1 MLFDK
6 NLFESK
12 YVPAEQRTPVDTLI
26 LIGNGFDIW
35 QNLDTSY
42 KSFERYYEAHLD
54 EVLKRFHL
62 KKYIKYN
69 DDGTIAVDSED
80 NTITYSDVELFYGDP
95 FKPQKL
101 DHTFWWNLETSMDK
115 IDDQQINYFF
125 GRDGVKNIKRCAENA
140 QKILKEMFRDWV
152 ATIQISDEISKYA
165 FGDNVLFVNF
175 NYTDTLLKRFG
186 VKEVNEFHIHGVAN
200 DKESI
205 IVGHATHPEYPYEPL
220 RLFKN
225 RPRMEGLYYI
235 EEFLYNS
242 DKHIED
248 NYMKLQMFCGLHG
261 ARIENI
267 KKIFVLGL
275 GFGDADLGYIKHLI
289 YETQGI
295 SEEPEAYL
303 GKEEKAYLDS
313 LDQDG
318 IMHINMQYAAS
329 HRERVMQKKPIS
341 FPEYEL
347 LDEMIKPYVED
358 PYQQMERDVQ
368 LRLEAAGVR
377 RRFREEQEER
387 NKKMRREYLRMLN
400 KRMHLGILTPVEA
413 FLEHD
418 PRIPYD
424 NSGAEW
430 HISYHNEE
438 DYKRIDAVMRSYGCA
453 NYKLYPD
460 IEQCI
465 ETFKLEATGMKNVQ

>member
-1 MLFDK
+1 M
-6 NLFESK
+6 
-12 YVPAEQRTPVDTLI
+12 I

-69 DDGTIAVDSED
+69 DDGTIAVDSEG

-101 DHTFWWNLETSMDK
+101 DHTFWWNFETSMDKIDDQQINYFFGRDGVKNIKRCAENAQKILKEMFRDWVATIQITSMDK

-186 VKEVNEFHIHGVAN
+186 VEEVNEFHIHGVAN

-347 LDEMIKPYVED
+347 LDENQSVSQSMN
-358 PYQQMERDVQ
+358 
-368 LRLEAAGVR
+368 
-377 RRFREEQEER
+377 FW
-387 NKKMRREYLRMLN
+387 MR
-400 KRMHLGILTPVEA
+400 
-413 FLEHD
+413 
-418 PRIPYD
+418 
-424 NSGAEW
+424 
-430 HISYHNEE
+430 
-438 DYKRIDAVMRSYGCA
+438 
-453 NYKLYPD
+453 
-460 IEQCI
+460 
-465 ETFKLEATGMKNVQ
+465 

>member
-69 DDGTIAVDSED
+69 DDGTIAVDSEG

-438 DYKRIDAVMRSYGCA
+438 DYKRIDAVMRSYGCE

>member
-69 DDGTIAVDSED
+69 DDGTIAVDSEG

-438 DYKRIDAVMRSYGCA
+438 DYKQIDAVMRSYGCE

-465 ETFKLEATGMKNVQ
+465 ETFKLEAPGMKNVQ

>member
-42 KSFERYYEAHLD
+42 RSFERYYEAHLE
-54 EVLKRFHL
+54 EVLERFHL
-62 KKYIKYN
+62 KKYTKYN
-69 DDGTIAVDSED
+69 DDGTIAIDSEG

-101 DHTFWWNLETSMDK
+101 DHTFWWNFETSMDK

-152 ATIQISDEISKYA
+152 GTIHISEEISKYA

-186 VKEVNEFHIHGVAN
+186 VKAVNEFHIHGMAN
-200 DKESI
+200 EKESI

-220 RLFKN
+220 RMFKN
-225 RPRMEGLYYI
+225 KPRMEGVYYI

-248 NYMKLQMFCGLHG
+248 NYMKLQIFCGLHG
-261 ARIENI
+261 VRIENI

-295 SEEPEAYL
+295 SENPETYL
-303 GKEEKAYLDS
+303 EQEEKAYLDS
-313 LDQDG
+313 LDSDG
-318 IMHINMQYAAS
+318 IMHINMQYAFS

-341 FPEYEL
+341 FSR
-347 LDEMIKPYVED
+347 V
-358 PYQQMERDVQ
+358 
-368 LRLEAAGVR
+368 
-377 RRFREEQEER
+377 
-387 NKKMRREYLRMLN
+387 
-400 KRMHLGILTPVEA
+400 
-413 FLEHD
+413 
-418 PRIPYD
+418 
-424 NSGAEW
+424 
-430 HISYHNEE
+430 
-438 DYKRIDAVMRSYGCA
+438 
-453 NYKLYPD
+453 
-460 IEQCI
+460 
-465 ETFKLEATGMKNVQ
+465 

>member
-69 DDGTIAVDSED
+69 DDGTIAVDSEG

-101 DHTFWWNLETSMDK
+101 DHTFWWNFETSMDK

-303 GKEEKAYLDS
+303 EKEEKAYLDS

-347 LDEMIKPYVED
+347 LDQMIKPYVED

-418 PRIPYD
+418 PRMPYD

-438 DYKRIDAVMRSYGCA
+438 DYKRIDAVMRSYGCE

-465 ETFKLEATGMKNVQ
+465 ETFKLEATGTKNVQ

>member
-69 DDGTIAVDSED
+69 DDGTIAVDSEG

-267 KKIFVLGL
+267 KKFFVLGL

-318 IMHINMQYAAS
+318 IMHINIQYAAS
-329 HRERVMQKKPIS
+329 HRERVMKKKPIS

-438 DYKRIDAVMRSYGCA
+438 DYKRIDAVMRSYGCE

-465 ETFKLEATGMKNVQ
+465 ETFKLEATGTKNVQ

>member
-69 DDGTIAVDSED
+69 DDGTIAVDSEG

-186 VKEVNEFHIHGVAN
+186 VEEVNEFHIHGVAN

-413 FLEHD
+413 FWNMIPGYRMIIQVQSGIFHIITR
-418 PRIPYD
+418 RIT
-424 NSGAEW
+424 
-430 HISYHNEE
+430 NEL
-438 DYKRIDAVMRSYGCA
+438 MR
-453 NYKLYPD
+453 
-460 IEQCI
+460 
-465 ETFKLEATGMKNVQ
+465 

>member
-69 DDGTIAVDSED
+69 DDGTIAVDSEG

-438 DYKRIDAVMRSYGCA
+438 DYRRIDAVMRSYGCE

>member
-42 KSFERYYEAHLD
+42 RSFERYYEAHLE
-54 EVLKRFHL
+54 EVLERFHL
-62 KKYIKYN
+62 KKYTKYN
-69 DDGTIAVDSED
+69 DDGTIAIDSEG

-101 DHTFWWNLETSMDK
+101 DHTFWWNFETSMDK

-152 ATIQISDEISKYA
+152 GTIHISEEISKYA

-186 VKEVNEFHIHGVAN
+186 VKAVNEFHIHGMAN
-200 DKESI
+200 EKESI
-205 IVGHATHPEYPYEPL
+205 IVGHATHPEYPYESL
-220 RLFKN
+220 RMFKN
-225 RPRMEGLYYI
+225 KPRMEGLYNI
-235 EEFLYNS
+235 

-248 NYMKLQMFCGLHG
+248 NYMKLQIFCGLHG
-261 ARIENI
+261 VRIENI

-295 SEEPEAYL
+295 SEDPETYL
-303 GKEEKAYLDS
+303 EQEEKAYLDS
-313 LDQDG
+313 LDYDG
-318 IMHINMQYAAS
+318 IMHINMQYAVS

-341 FPEYEL
+341 FPEYER

-358 PYQQMERDVQ
+358 PYQHVERDVQ

-387 NKKMRREYLRMLN
+387 NQKIRREYLRMLN
-400 KRMHLGILTPVEA
+400 KRMHLGMLTPVEA

-418 PRIPYD
+418 PKIPYD
-424 NSGAEW
+424 NSGTEW
-430 HISYHNEE
+430 HISYYSEE
-438 DYKRIDAVMRSYGCA
+438 DRKRIDTVMQSYGCE
-453 NYKLYPD
+453 NYTLHPD
-460 IEQCI
+460 IAQCI
-465 ETFKLEATGMKNVQ
+465 ETFKK

>member
-69 DDGTIAVDSED
+69 DDGTIAVDSEG

-438 DYKRIDAVMRSYGCA
+438 DYKRIDAVMRSYVCE

>member
-42 KSFERYYEAHLD
+42 RSFERYYEAHLD
-54 EVLKRFHL
+54 EVLERFHL
-62 KKYIKYN
+62 KKYTKYN
-69 DDGTIAVDSED
+69 DDGTIAIDSEG

-101 DHTFWWNLETSMDK
+101 DHTFWWNFEMSMDK
-115 IDDQQINYFF
+115 IDDRQINYFF
-125 GRDGVKNIKRCAENA
+125 ERDGVKNIKRCAENA

-152 ATIQISDEISKYA
+152 GTIHISEEILKYA

-186 VKEVNEFHIHGVAN
+186 VKAVNEFHIHGMAN
-200 DKESI
+200 EKESI

-220 RLFKN
+220 RMFKN
-225 RPRMEGLYYI
+225 KPRMEGLYYI

-248 NYMKLQMFCGLHG
+248 NYMKLQIFCGLHG
-261 ARIENI
+261 VRIENI

-275 GFGDADLGYIKHLI
+275 CFGDTDLGYIKHLI

-295 SEEPEAYL
+295 SENPETYL
-303 GKEEKAYLDS
+303 EQEEKAYLDS
-313 LDQDG
+313 LDSDG
-318 IMHINMQYAAS
+318 IMHINMQYAFS

-341 FPEYEL
+341 FPEYER

-358 PYQQMERDVQ
+358 PYQHVERDVQ

-387 NKKMRREYLRMLN
+387 NQKIRREYLRMLN
-400 KRMHLGILTPVEA
+400 KRMHLGMLTPVEA

-418 PRIPYD
+418 PKIPYD
-424 NSGAEW
+424 NSGTEW
-430 HISYHNEE
+430 HISYYSEE
-438 DYKRIDAVMRSYGCA
+438 DRKRIDMVMQSYECE
-453 NYKLYPD
+453 NYTLHPD
-460 IEQCI
+460 IAQCI
-465 ETFKLEATGMKNVQ
+465 ETFKK

>member
-42 KSFERYYEAHLD
+42 RSFERYYEAHLD
-54 EVLKRFHL
+54 EVLERFHL
-62 KKYIKYN
+62 KKYTKYN
-69 DDGTIAVDSED
+69 DDGTIAIDSEG

-101 DHTFWWNLETSMDK
+101 DHTFWWNFETSMDK

-152 ATIQISDEISKYA
+152 GTIHISEEISKYA

-186 VKEVNEFHIHGVAN
+186 VKAVNEFHIHGIAKE
-200 DKESI
+200 KESI

-220 RLFKN
+220 RMFKN
-225 RPRMEGLYYI
+225 KPRMEGLYYI

-248 NYMKLQMFCGLHG
+248 NYMKLQIFCGLHG
-261 ARIENI
+261 VRIENI

-295 SEEPEAYL
+295 SENPETHL
-303 GKEEKAYLDS
+303 EQEEKAYLDS
-313 LDQDG
+313 LDYDG
-318 IMHINMQYAAS
+318 IMHINMQYAFS

-341 FPEYEL
+341 FPEHER
-347 LDEMIKPYVED
+347 LDEMIKTYVED
-358 PYQQMERDVQ
+358 PYQHVERDVQ

-387 NKKMRREYLRMLN
+387 NQKIRREYLRMLN
-400 KRMHLGILTPVEA
+400 KRMHLGMLTPVEA

-418 PRIPYD
+418 PKIPYD
-424 NSGAEW
+424 NSGTEW
-430 HISYHNEE
+430 HISYYSEE
-438 DYKRIDAVMRSYGCA
+438 DRKRIDTVMQSYGCE
-453 NYKLYPD
+453 NYTLHPD
-460 IEQCI
+460 IAQCI
-465 ETFKLEATGMKNVQ
+465 ETFKK

>member
-69 DDGTIAVDSED
+69 DDGTIAVDSEG

>member
-438 DYKRIDAVMRSYGCA
+438 DYKRIDAVMRSYGCE

>member
-42 KSFERYYEAHLD
+42 RSFERYYEAHLD
-54 EVLKRFHL
+54 EVLERFHL
-62 KKYIKYN
+62 KKYTKYN
-69 DDGTIAVDSED
+69 DDGTIAIDSEG

-101 DHTFWWNLETSMDK
+101 DHTFWWNFETSMDK
-115 IDDQQINYFF
+115 IDDQQINYYF

-152 ATIQISDEISKYA
+152 GTIHISEEISKYA

-186 VKEVNEFHIHGVAN
+186 VKAVNEFHIHGMAN
-200 DKESI
+200 EK
-205 IVGHATHPEYPYEPL
+205 
-220 RLFKN
+220 
-225 RPRMEGLYYI
+225 
-235 EEFLYNS
+235 EFLYNS

-248 NYMKLQMFCGLHG
+248 NYMKLQIFCGLHG
-261 ARIENI
+261 VRIENI

-295 SEEPEAYL
+295 SEDPESYL
-303 GKEEKAYLDS
+303 EQEEKAYLDS
-313 LDQDG
+313 LDYDG
-318 IMHINMQYAAS
+318 IMHINMQYAVS

-341 FPEYEL
+341 FPEYER

-358 PYQQMERDVQ
+358 PYQHVERDVQ

-387 NKKMRREYLRMLN
+387 NQKIRREYLRMLN
-400 KRMHLGILTPVEA
+400 KRMHLGMLTPVEA

-418 PRIPYD
+418 PKIPYD
-424 NSGAEW
+424 NSGTEW
-430 HISYHNEE
+430 HISYYSEE
-438 DYKRIDAVMRSYGCA
+438 DRKRIDTVMQSYGCE
-453 NYKLYPD
+453 NYTLHPD
-460 IEQCI
+460 IAQCI
-465 ETFKLEATGMKNVQ
+465 ETFKK